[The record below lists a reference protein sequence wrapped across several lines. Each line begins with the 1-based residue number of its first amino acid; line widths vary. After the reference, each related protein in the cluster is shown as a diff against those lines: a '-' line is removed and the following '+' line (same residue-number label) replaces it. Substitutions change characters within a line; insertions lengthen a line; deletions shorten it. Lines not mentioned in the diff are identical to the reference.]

1 MVGSPS
7 SASRVDRSSSAI
19 IVAHCTPFSDLY
31 DAARDPGVMNR
42 RADEHKA
49 IIGWREWVQL
59 PDLGVTEMKVK
70 VDTGADNSSLHAFNL
85 ERFERDGTEYVRFEI
100 HPKQRSRKPSIQ
112 CEAPLAMEKKVK
124 NPGGRSELRPVIR
137 TRVLVAGLELNAL
150 VNLTSRD
157 EMGFRMLLGR
167 RAVRSKFVIDPGRSY
182 LGARPG
188 REQENE

>member
-1 MVGSPS
+1 VP
-7 SASRVDRSSSAI
+7 
-19 IVAHCTPFSDLY
+19 HCTGFSDLY
-31 DAARDPGVMNR
+31 DAARDPGVMSR

-85 ERFERDGTEYVRFEI
+85 ERFERNGTEYVRFEI